1 MPLILEDE
9 GKKLNKRQLTIPKK
23 LVNKLKATRNL
34 FDKYSKTKGFKR
46 LNAMIDDEYNK
57 RSNKKDKIH
66 NGDKTISFSDA
77 KKIDFDMRHMAPSP
91 NNLEFTLL
99 GGEDTKNWVHDALR
113 KERTAVKKVDGVKPV
128 PKLEKNPM
136 KTPDAQKDIQMGDVT
151 VRLTESQLL
160 ALKEYHTQT
169 SFNFDD
175 EGNGFYGKHN
185 WEHFVDFLES
195 VGHYGTLEPSGY
207 EYGDLNAFVENAKE
221 DALVIKDEESSF
233 GNGEEQSALYDVFM
247 DMLVDAKQNQ
257 EIETVFNTVDYPFFT
272 HFYNYDGLVGFFL
285 EEAGFDYNDYDDIDD
300 YSVLFTYN
308 GYEMFKEKLNDIFFE
323 NLNIYNFPG
332 SIELDDR
339 GLIYIERAM
348 TIPNFKNPKVR
359 HYGNDGYSN
368 EDFYDYLKRLYQGV
382 GNCWTWAE
390 NFSEAYCGSSYGGES
405 STIIM
410 RGYIN
415 PKNVN
420 WPETVYRNCYELNYE
435 KEIYISKGEIEIDRI
450 ELVGGQYQGQ
460 QAAGKNLLA
469 KPIVVPV

>member
-46 LNAMIDDEYNK
+46 LNAMIDDDYNK
-57 RSNKKDKIH
+57 RSNKKDRIH

-136 KTPDAQKDIQMGDVT
+136 KTPDVQKDVQMGDVT

-160 ALKEYHTQT
+160 TLKEYHTQT

-185 WEHFVDFLES
+185 WEHFVDYLE
-195 VGHYGTLEPSGY
+195 GMGKYGTLPPSDCSY
-207 EYGDLNAFVENAKE
+207 RDLQAFIM
-221 DALVIKDEESSF
+221 DSKDEAFEIKEESDNYDDGDQLAMF
-233 GNGEEQSALYDVFM
+233 DEVANVLEQGKNSS
-247 DMLVDAKQNQ
+247 
-257 EIETVFNTVDYPFFT
+257 EIEDLFNIVDYPFLT
-272 HFYNYDGLVGFFL
+272 GYYEYDGNAEEFL
-285 EEAGFDYNDYDDIDD
+285 EEYFDYENFDSPYDYRDIFSNYGFGEFMSNVKENFLCELDD
-300 YSVLFTYN
+300 YGFTYN
-308 GYEMFKEKLNDIFFE
+308 LT
-323 NLNIYNFPG
+323 
-332 SIELDDR
+332 LDDR
-339 GLIYIERAM
+339 GLLYIERAM
-348 TIPNFKNPKVR
+348 TIPKFKESTFKSEL
-359 HYGNDGYSN
+359 DGQEN
-368 EDFYDYLKRLYQGV
+368 NDFYSHIQRYSGI
-382 GNCWTWAE
+382 GNCWTWCKGA
-390 NFSEAYCGSSYGGES
+390 SEAYCGSYYGGNS
-405 STIIM
+405 STVVLK
-410 RGYIN
+410 GYVN
-415 PKNVN
+415 PRDVD
-420 WPETVYRNCYELNYE
+420 WAETVYRNAYGLNYE
-435 KEIYISKGEIEIDRI
+435 REIYISKGNVEIDRI
-450 ELVGGQYQGQ
+450 ELIGGQYQGQ